1 MSAVTERPD
10 IPAMP
15 LVLMPEAMRGLL
27 PLRFGRGVRLE
38 FHRYSGQSRLD
49 VADPSGGRFERFT
62 ATPAGW
68 IEAWETAAAW
78 TRQTG
83 FRRAVEI
90 YTQRCGARSTPLRS
104 AQTAVRLDGLMPLVL
119 AGLIFLG
126 GHGSGELL
134 QPGIAVDLRKRPSG
148 LVLVDVVD
156 GTERFALA
164 DADLTGAE
172 ASGPGQVTSGG
183 FVATVGHGLMGNLI
197 DQAAAARM
205 TERFGRTEIHTNVR
219 ITGTDCELFFRSTQD
234 LPEQAQVALA
244 AIRAR
249 VCGLAADWVP
259 ARPAPVSPVPQD
271 AVPEDAAPED
281 AAREDAVPEDAVD
294 DVGDDLV
301 TKLERLAR
309 LRDSGAL
316 TDVEFQAAKDRL
328 LS

>member
-1 MSAVTERPD
+1 MKADAAAERPD

-15 LVLMPEAMRGLL
+15 LVLMPEPMRGLL

-68 IEAWETAAAW
+68 IGAWETAAAW
-78 TRQTG
+78 SRPTG

-90 YTQRCGARSTPLRS
+90 YTQRCDARRTPLRS
-104 AQTAVRLDGLMPLVL
+104 AQTAVRLDGQLPLVL

-126 GHGSGELL
+126 GHGGGEFL
-134 QPGIAVDLRKRPSG
+134 QPAMVVDLRTRPSG
-148 LVLVDVVD
+148 LVLVDIID
-156 GTERFALA
+156 GTERFTLA
-164 DADLTGAE
+164 DTDLTGAE

-183 FVATVGHGLMGNLI
+183 FVATVGHGLLGDLM
-197 DQAAAARM
+197 DQTAAARM
-205 TERFGRTEIHTNVR
+205 TERFGRTEIHTTVR

-234 LPEQAQVALA
+234 LPEEAQVALA

-259 ARPAPVSPVPQD
+259 VRPAPDD
-271 AVPEDAAPED
+271 AVPEN
-281 AAREDAVPEDAVD
+281 AVD